1 SLSSHETVSKGSPQH
16 AYEKGSGYFWG
27 TAPSKD
33 DYVIIKFK
41 VSTAVQK
48 VFVDTGSRLARKDIL
63 KSGVLQASFESVD
76 QEKFL
81 RESGDHGCGNFE
93 TRGSFNEGKLTVTF
107 KNSKKLTCLRIL
119 ATENQ
124 AEPLF
129 LREID
134 VWA

>member
-1 SLSSHETVSKGSPQH
+1 MARAKLS
-16 AYEKGSGYFWG
+16 
-27 TAPSKD
+27 APSKD

-41 VSTAVQK
+41 ESTAVQK
-48 VFVDTGSRLARKDIL
+48 VFVDTGSLLGRKDIL
-63 KSGVLQASFESVD
+63 KSGVLQASFDSVD

-93 TRGSFNEGKLTVTF
+93 TYGSFSKGKVTVTF
-107 KNSKKLTCLRIL
+107 NNSKKLTCLRIL
-119 ATENQ
+119 AKENQ
-124 AEPLF
+124 DEPLF